1 MNEDYYA
8 VLGVAKNANEQD
20 IKKAYRKLAMQYHP
34 DKNPGDKAAEDKF
47 KEAAE
52 AYSVLSDKE
61 KRAIYDQYGIQG
73 LKAQGAGG
81 FSGFDAE
88 GFRGFEDIL
97 GDFFGFGRRGR
108 GGTRARQ
115 GRSLEMLM
123 ELTFMEAYDG
133 CEKTVSVAKN
143 ENCDACHGDG
153 LRSGAT
159 KRACQTCGG
168 HGQVQY
174 QSGIFA
180 MSQTCPTC
188 RGEGRFIDPKDRCRT
203 CHGEGMVKKTSEV
216 TVKVQPG
223 VDTGMRMKVREKG
236 EPGAFGGPAGD
247 LYLVIKVLPH
257 EHFER
262 RGDDLFAQVP
272 MSFPQAALGTII
284 EIPTLQGQEKLRIPE
299 GTQNATRMKIRR
311 AGFSI
316 LGRPSSYG
324 DLYVYI
330 NVETPQNL
338 TKRQRELYQELAELE
353 EGGDDEK
360 DKSIFQKVKDFFLNH
375 SS

>member
-1 MNEDYYA
+1 MSEDYYA

-34 DKNPGDKAAEDKF
+34 DKNPGDKAAEEKF

-97 GDFFGFGRRGR
+97 GDFFGFGRRSR

-123 ELTFMEAYDG
+123 ELTFMEAYEG
-133 CEKTVSVAKN
+133 CEKTLTVAKN
-143 ENCDACHGDG
+143 ENCDACNGDG

-159 KRACQTCGG
+159 KRSCQTCGG

-236 EPGAFGGPAGD
+236 EPGTFGGPPGD

-272 MSFPQAALGTII
+272 LSFPQAALGTII

-353 EGGDDEK
+353 EGGDDEQ

-375 SS
+375 SN